1 MTDIWFIT
9 DGLAMKRTFDV
20 LVSAL
25 GLIFLMPV
33 MILIACLVSKSSR
46 GGVLFVQTRIGK
58 SEKLFQC
65 YKFRTMTHGAPVAG
79 SHEVAESWVTPTG
92 RRLRSAKLDELPQ
105 LFNVLRGDM
114 SLVGPRPCL
123 PVQTDVITERRA
135 RNVFSIR
142 PGITGTAQLA
152 SIDMSTPEKL
162 AQADSQYIESQTF
175 MGDLRILAATVV
187 GGGFG
192 DAVGR

>member
-1 MTDIWFIT
+1 MTEIWFIT
-9 DGLAMKRTFDV
+9 DGQAMKRTFDV

-79 SHEVAESWVTPTG
+79 SHEVAESWITPTG

>member
-1 MTDIWFIT
+1 MTEIWFIT
-9 DGLAMKRTFDV
+9 DGQAMKRTFDV

-135 RNVFSIR
+135 LNVFSIR